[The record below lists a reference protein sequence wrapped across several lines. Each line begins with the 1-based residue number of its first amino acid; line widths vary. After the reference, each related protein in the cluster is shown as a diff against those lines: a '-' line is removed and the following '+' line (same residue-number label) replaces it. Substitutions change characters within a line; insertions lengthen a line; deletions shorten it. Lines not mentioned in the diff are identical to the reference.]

1 MRIEAPKFTIPDSAQ
16 KILSALVL
24 LGTAVFIIGLFV
36 APERI
41 WPNFLI
47 NEFYLLTLG
56 LGATFFIASLYASNA
71 GWATAFRRIPEA
83 MTTVLPLA
91 GIGTVILIFGIHTLY
106 EWSHKT
112 AMLNDKILLGKSAW
126 LNEPFFIGR
135 LLFYFILWIVLSR
148 IIVKNSLKQDTDDNP
163 EHTSRNVRVSAIFLV
178 TGTLTFVFA
187 SIDLIMSLQP
197 HWYSTVFALIT
208 LSGMISSS
216 LAAMTILMIILRAAG
231 LKHLITRDHLHD
243 MSSLLLSF
251 SVFWVYMWVS
261 QHMLIWYSNLP
272 EETTY
277 YIFRHFGGWGSLSFL
292 NVMLN
297 WLIPFLALLPRVSK
311 SSDKVLLQVSIVLLI
326 GHWLDLYI
334 MVMPITVGAEP
345 ALGIW
350 EIGMFIGMIALF
362 FWIVLRR
369 LQTINLVPTNDPYLV
384 ESLPDF
390 TKPVNLNPGINQ

>member
-1 MRIEAPKFTIPDSAQ
+1 MRIEAPSFTVPAAAR
-16 KILSALVL
+16 KILSLFLIFGVV
-24 LGTAVFIIGLFV
+24 VFIAGLFF

-47 NEFYLLTLG
+47 SEFYLLNLG
-56 LGATFFIASLYASNA
+56 LGATFFIATLYVSNA
-71 GWATAFRRIPEA
+71 GWASAIRRVPEA
-83 MTTVLPLA
+83 VTSILPFA
-91 GIGTVILIFGIHTLY
+91 GIGVVILIFGIHTLY
-106 EWSHKT
+106 EWSHK
-112 AMLNDKILLGKSAW
+112 AAVLQDEILRGKSAW

-135 LLFYFILWIVLSR
+135 VFFYFILWIVLSR
-148 IIVKNSLKQDTDDNP
+148 VIVRNSLQQDEDGSL
-163 EHTSRNVRVSAIFLV
+163 EHTFKNARYSAIFLV

-197 HWYSTVFALIT
+197 HWYSTIFALIT
-208 LSGMISSS
+208 LSGMITSN
-216 LAAMTILMIILRAAG
+216 LAIITILMVILRLSG
-231 LKHLITRDHLHD
+231 FRHLITEDHLRD
-243 MSSLLLSF
+243 MSSLLLTF

-311 SSDKVLLQVSIVLLI
+311 TSHKILLQVSIVLLL

-334 MVMPITVGAEP
+334 MVMPVTLGAEP
-345 ALGIW
+345 VFGIW
-350 EIGMFIGMIALF
+350 EIGMFVGMMALF
-362 FWIVLRR
+362 FRVVLRR
-369 LQTINLVPTNDPYLV
+369 LQAIRLVPVNDPYLV
-384 ESLPDF
+384 ESIPEQS
-390 TKPVNLNPGINQ
+390 V